1 MKHIFVEGPVHPS
14 GMALLHARADIE
26 INYHEKPSAVT
37 LAEGL
42 RDADA
47 LILRLTPLPT
57 AAIDGATKLKAV
69 SRMGVG
75 YDHIDVDALTRRG
88 IPLSIVGD
96 ALAACVAEHSLMLM
110 LGISRQVAVMD
121 RNTRT
126 GKYDQR
132 PKSIG
137 HEILN
142 KTVLI
147 IGLGG
152 IGRATA
158 NLCRAFGMTVI
169 ACGRETSK
177 RIAAEEGYRFVGEFR
192 DALAEAD
199 FVSLHLPANPDGS
212 ALLGAAEF
220 AMMKPG
226 AYVINT
232 ARGSL
237 IDEDAL
243 HAALTTGTLGGAG
256 LDVTRQEPPAA
267 DCPLL
272 TLDNILFT
280 PHHSALCEE
289 TAERVSMTSV
299 RNVLA
304 TLDGTLDPSFV
315 VNKSVL

>member
-1 MKHIFVEGPVHPS
+1 MKRIFVEGPVHPR
-14 GMALLHARADIE
+14 GMEILHARTDLE
-26 INYHEKPSAVT
+26 IDYHEKPSAAV
-37 LAEGL
+37 LAEGVQA
-42 RDADA
+42 ADA

-57 AAIDGATKLKAV
+57 AVIDTAAKLKVV

-75 YDHIDVDALTRRG
+75 YDHIDVAALSRRG
-88 IPLSIVGD
+88 IPLAIVGD
-96 ALAACVAEHSLMLM
+96 ALAASVAEHTLMLM

-126 GKYDQR
+126 GRYDQR
-132 PKSIG
+132 LKSIG

-152 IGRATA
+152 IGRTA
-158 NLCRAFGMTVI
+158 ARMCRAFGMTVI
-169 ACGRETSK
+169 ASGRESSK
-177 RIAAEEGYRFVGEFR
+177 RVAAEEGYSFVEDFHA
-192 DALAEAD
+192 ALPEVD

-220 AMMKPG
+220 AAMKPG

-237 IDEDAL
+237 IDEEAL
-243 HAALTTGTLGGAG
+243 YAALTTGTLGGAG

-272 TLDNILFT
+272 ALDNILFT

-289 TAERVSMTSV
+289 TAERVSITSV
-299 RNVLA
+299 ENALA
-304 TLDGTLDPSFV
+304 GLNGTLNPSLV
-315 VNKSVL
+315 VNRSVL

>member
-1 MKHIFVEGPVHPS
+1 MGGTLMDESITRAAGGVNGQEFGPREMH
-14 GMALLHARADIE
+14 
-26 INYHEKPSAVT
+26 
-37 LAEGL
+37 
-42 RDADA
+42 
-47 LILRLTPLPT
+47 
-57 AAIDGATKLKAV
+57 
-69 SRMGVG
+69 
-75 YDHIDVDALTRRG
+75 
-88 IPLSIVGD
+88 
-96 ALAACVAEHSLMLM
+96 ALAASVAEHSLMLM

-132 PKSIG
+132 LKSIG